1 MKFSATQTYL
11 PSPEIDGTTEKR
23 PIHSE
28 SLYTT
33 TEYCHGSV
41 ATIILLATST
51 ALLSQAAILATSIK
65 WLQLNYK

>member
-1 MKFSATQTYL
+1 MIFSATQTYL

-41 ATIILLATST
+41 ATILATST